1 MFHRLLGSDLAAAP
15 DNGSRLRYTSPL
27 VPQRQAAVKLHG
39 VFAFSWTVLDCAPVS
54 QFHRL
59 PGGDSG
65 ALVGPSCKSP
75 IKRQGITLTSVAF
88 RDPPIAGGG
97 PRFLVTSPCRHGGR
111 TVSSPLDRGDRHA
124 VSEGSDLA
132 IGLPC
137 GLSAPR
143 DCYRRSGTRVYTE
156 FPANG
161 RLLLRHA
168 FGTLRGS

>member
-15 DNGSRLRYTSPL
+15 GDGSRLLYTSPL
-27 VPQRQAAVKLHG
+27 VPQRQAAVKLHR

-88 RDPPIAGGG
+88 ETAPYRGNGG
-97 PRFLVTSPCRHGGR
+97 PRFLATSPCRHGGR
-111 TVSSPLDRGDRHA
+111 TVSSPPNTGGDRLT
-124 VSEGSDLA
+124 VSEGSDRFR
-132 IGLPC
+132 
-137 GLSAPR
+137 SA
-143 DCYRRSGTRVYTE
+143 
-156 FPANG
+156 FPADCPHLKIVTALQYSRIHG
-161 RLLLRHA
+161 CPRI
-168 FGTLRGS
+168 